1 MYAGCD
7 LNQSESSNFMDDS
20 SENFSRREINCQD
33 WWEDLVQLSEER
45 TDEWECEKLSVR
57 SEAECVLCSC
67 CCDISSPQLQPRTG
81 LSPHYFGIFY
91 LTDGPGAWNTRET
104 REKHERKTSSLS
116 DSWMDSALARTQPP
130 PTLLLRLQYLS
141 SSSYVSYWIIFSSW
155 SVSSWKI
162 FQNFQAAKTVYFK
175 TY

>member
-1 MYAGCD
+1 MYGGSD
-7 LNQSESSNFMDDS
+7 LNQSESSNLMDDS

-104 REKHERKTSSLS
+104 REKHERNTSSLS

-141 SSSYVSYWIIFSSW
+141 SSSFVSYWIIFSSW